1 MTRDSLPT
9 LYNLNTYKQTKI
21 MYSNVINELNSYI
34 DKIDHILDQLVQK
47 GKMTNKIGIEYAFVN
62 YVLHDAIVW
71 VVM

>member
-1 MTRDSLPT
+1 
-9 LYNLNTYKQTKI
+9 

-34 DKIDHILDQLVQK
+34 DRIDHILDELVRK